1 MNNGALDFSSFY
13 SGLFKIINL
22 FFHLSYLFLLHPSR
36 QLAAY
41 CIKLLL
47 LLYLMLI
54 LFRIPAANFLSHIP
68 NIFYTDVSIWSASS
82 NLKPEFTLK
91 SSLSAHQINVGPK
104 TFRTSIKP
112 CQKNAHILHTFSIPW
127 DKTNVRAVLVLCSVL
142 PPNTMDSSVN
152 SLNSTYVAKTKA
164 LFFKTKKS

>member
-1 MNNGALDFSSFY
+1 MLCGTNIINVGPPYDIVQCLIAIVSVFQKESGKHNIFLCGIPYRNESFSVNRLIINAVNYLLQSRWSVKTFYFINQNNGQTLNNGALDFSSFY

-68 NIFYTDVSIWSASS
+68 NIFYTDVSI
-82 NLKPEFTLK
+82 
-91 SSLSAHQINVGPK
+91 
-104 TFRTSIKP
+104 
-112 CQKNAHILHTFSIPW
+112 
-127 DKTNVRAVLVLCSVL
+127 
-142 PPNTMDSSVN
+142 
-152 SLNSTYVAKTKA
+152 
-164 LFFKTKKS
+164 